1 MSSGVP
7 TDYVLFSLREVMADL
22 VLKNIDQAVIR
33 VLEQGAK
40 RLGITLE
47 AAAIRALSVPKD
59 LSEEPL
65 DERAFDAF
73 LMGEGDFDD
82 AAKRTA
88 GATVLSSSEDRRP
101 DGQAEST
108 LGERQ
113 AALAA
118 AYPDE
123 YVVLLGARIVV
134 HTANR
139 DEAYSQYDA
148 AFDEEGGIEPIVV
161 APGPLRRLGPPVV
174 RGHALSGERRNER

>member
-1 MSSGVP
+1 
-7 TDYVLFSLREVMADL
+7 MADL

-47 AAAIRALSVPKD
+47 AAAIRALSVPHD
-59 LSEEPL
+59 VSEEPI

-73 LMGEGDFDD
+73 LMGEGDCDD
-82 AAKRTA
+82 TAKRTA
-88 GATVLSSSEDRRP
+88 G
-101 DGQAEST
+101 T